1 MLSVKKLSFSYGDRA
16 VLRDVS
22 FDVRDGEIAAV
33 LGVNGAGKST
43 LLKCLDRILKH
54 DGDVFLDGH
63 STKGL
68 PRGEL
73 ARLMGYVP
81 QKISFAR
88 GSVFDAVLLGR
99 LPYIKWE
106 AAARDLE
113 IVGEVLERLSLSAL
127 SQRDVSE
134 LSGGEQQKVAVARAL
149 AQQPRV
155 LLFDEPTCN
164 LDLKNSLETLKI
176 LRTVASLGISVV
188 VSLHDLNLALRFADK
203 LIFLKD
209 NLLFASGDASC
220 VSSELIREV
229 YGVEAEI
236 HEIREQRVVLPLE

>member
-16 VLRDVS
+16 ILQNLS
-22 FDVRDGEIAAV
+22 FEVADGEVATV

-43 LLKCLDRILKH
+43 LLKCLDRILKP
-54 DGDVFLDGH
+54 DGEVLLDGRDM
-63 STKGL
+63 KGL

-73 ARLMGYVP
+73 ARLVGYVP
-81 QKISFAR
+81 QKISFGR

-106 AAARDLE
+106 PTARDVE

-127 SQRDVSE
+127 SQRDVGE

-149 AQQPRV
+149 VQQPRV

-176 LRTVASLGISVV
+176 LRAVASQGISVV
-188 VSLHDLNLALRFADK
+188 VSLHDLSLALRFADK
-203 LIFLKD
+203 FIFLKD
-209 NLLFASGDASC
+209 NSLFASGDAGC
-220 VSSELIREV
+220 VTSALIREV

-236 HEIREQRVVLPLE
+236 HEIRAQKVVLPLE